1 MVHYKKAILF
11 LTGWEK
17 WSFNVVIV
25 NQLNHIPDEEIE
37 DKALVN

>member
-17 WSFNVVIV
+17 WSFNTEIV
-25 NQLNHIPDEEIE
+25 TQLSHTTDEEIE
-37 DKALVN
+37 DKAWVH